1 MPCQQAAR
9 GAGAYLGV
17 LLVVELLGAD
27 PSRRQVV
34 LDGVGEGE
42 VVIPGSGDVPVLDQ
56 RVVKVAVERLLHVG
70 DILHLRDATDRDLLS
85 LLNVRLGRRHSAA
98 VGLVRK
104 GCLYDTTL
112 RRNAAN
118 GGVSLV
124 LRPAPL

>member
-42 VVIPGSGDVPVLDQ
+42 VVIPGSGDVSVLDQ

-104 GCLYDTTL
+104 G
-112 RRNAAN
+112 
-118 GGVSLV
+118 
-124 LRPAPL
+124 